1 MNIFAQAANNQPL
14 TPAQRAF
21 LKLVE
26 GFFLSA
32 LLVAGQTFFQYAAV
46 GAVDWQAA
54 LHTALI
60 AGAVA
65 FLLAVAKYYKSHGD
79 PLIGA
84 LADTAAQAIESANP
98 TLYNRAE
105 AGAAPAAP
113 AANVTVTAST
123 PNVTPAVVVE

>member
-26 GFFLSA
+26 GFLLSA

-79 PLIGA
+79 PVIGA

-105 AGAAPAAP
+105 AGASPAS
-113 AANVTVTAST
+113 VTVTAAT
-123 PNVTPAVVVE
+123 ANTTPAIIAE